1 MNTRNNSPGD
11 AKGEWTLEIKPEVG
25 WLDLHLDDVWRYRDL
40 LVMFVKRDFV
50 ATYKQTILG
59 PLWFLVQ
66 PVLTTVMFVLVF
78 TRVAKIPTDGVPP
91 AVFYLSGLTIWNY
104 FATCLT
110 KTSGTFTNN
119 AAIFGKVYFPRLVV
133 PLSNVISSLISFGI
147 QLGLL
152 LVIMVYYYAKGGLGP
167 PNAYALLIPVLLV
180 LVAFLGLGLGIIV
193 SSLTTK
199 YRDLSML
206 VGFGVQLAMYATPV
220 IYPLSYLSAKHQT
233 LVAINPIA
241 PLVES
246 FRFGLLGVGTFAW
259 PYLAYSALVT
269 VLVLLAG
276 VVMFN
281 RVEKSFMDVV

>member
-1 MNTRNNSPGD
+1 MNTRNSSPED
-11 AKGEWTLEIKPEVG
+11 VKEEWTLEIKPEVG
-25 WLDLHLDDVWRYRDL
+25 WLELHLDDVWRYRDL

-66 PVLTTVMFVLVF
+66 PLLTTAMFVLVF
-78 TRVAKIPTDGVPP
+78 TRVARIPTDGVPP

-152 LVIMVYYYAKGGLGP
+152 LVIMAYYYTKGELGL
-167 PNAYALLIPVLLV
+167 PNAYVLLIPVLLV
-180 LVAFLGLGLGIIV
+180 LISLLGLGLGIIV

-199 YRDLSML
+199 YRDLSLL

-220 IYPLSYLSAKHQT
+220 IYPLSYLSAKYQT

-246 FRFGLLGVGTFAW
+246 FRFGLLGVGTFEW
-259 PYLAYSALVT
+259 PYLAYSVLVT
-269 VLVLLAG
+269 ARVWLVG
-276 VVMFN
+276 VIIFN